1 MITSKVLLVGN
12 GINRVSNKLAWRH
25 LINALIGKIGATGQI
40 RVENK
45 PFPLLYEEIYI
56 EAVERGEFDEREIKE
71 FIAER
76 VSGLKKSAIHDEI
89 IKLSFQDILTTNYDY
104 NLEKVKI
111 QNTSHIKNQGVVSE
125 KRYNLFRNDK
135 VDNTNFW
142 HIHGECNLPS
152 CIMLGFEHYSG
163 YLQQMRNYVVT
174 GAGSSYKDF
183 EPEALE
189 KRFVEKE
196 IKLYSWID
204 FFFKKDIHILGF
216 TFGFE
221 EIHLWWIL
229 TYRARMK
236 YGYDKSKKKK
246 TSVENR
252 IRYYYPAPEGEK
264 IRNKL
269 ELLRSY
275 NVLPVSVNLDGQN
288 WTQYYMDA
296 LEKIRK

>member
-111 QNTSHIKNQGVVSE
+111 QNTSHIKNQGVV
-125 KRYNLFRNDK
+125 
-135 VDNTNFW
+135 
-142 HIHGECNLPS
+142 
-152 CIMLGFEHYSG
+152 
-163 YLQQMRNYVVT
+163 VVT